1 MSKPFKSIMD
11 PNKKVEVN
19 VEALTV
25 EEEGV
30 GLSLTNLAWSV
41 TIAMI

>member
-1 MSKPFKSIMD
+1 MD
-11 PNKKVEVN
+11 PNKEVEVN

-30 GLSLTNLAWSV
+30 GLSLTKLAWSV
-41 TIAMI
+41 TTAMI

>member
-41 TIAMI
+41 TTAMI